1 VSTDVVVAGGG
12 ILGACAALHLA
23 EAGADQVVLLER
35 ESSLG
40 TQTTAAG
47 AGFVGYWAGA
57 LEGELAAYAM
67 EFYGRLQDE
76 EGDLGIRQ
84 VGLLFPAL
92 SEAGVEMLRQ
102 EEERE
107 REFADVHMLDADETC
122 SLAPL
127 LARETVAGGLFQ
139 PDGRQVPTGR
149 IMEALSKR
157 LRRVG
162 VDVRSNTRALRAKV
176 SNGRVVSVETSG
188 GSIATGGFV
197 NAAGAAARMLGAA
210 NGVNIAAVPLLE
222 SRVVTQPLHEATDEQ
237 PMLLFFERDLFYVR
251 TEAGGLLLG
260 AIERELG
267 PPSRVPLDAPPR
279 TAELPSHA
287 AEGHERLARSLA
299 DVIPALA
306 RARVRE
312 RASGLPTWTPDGR
325 HILGPAAEIEGY
337 VVLAG
342 CNECGVTH
350 GPGLARIA
358 ADLVLGIP
366 NDADI
371 APYRVDRFPRLSDER
386 LQLEAERQYLARHP
400 KDAGKAPEPFGI
412 TIPRSSR

>member
-1 VSTDVVVAGGG
+1 VSADVVVAGGG

-23 EAGADQVVLLER
+23 EAGADHVVLLER
-35 ESSLG
+35 EPSLG

-57 LEGELAAYAM
+57 LEGELAAYGMA
-67 EFYGRLQDE
+67 FYERLQDE
-76 EGDLGIRQ
+76 EGDLGIRH

-92 SEAGVEMLRQ
+92 SEAGLEMLRQ

-107 REFADVHMLDADETC
+107 REFADVQMLGADEAC
-122 SLAPL
+122 RLAPL
-127 LARETVAGGLFQ
+127 LAREPVAGGLFQ

-149 IMEALSKR
+149 LMEALGKR
-157 LRRVG
+157 LERAGVEVRAKTRV
-162 VDVRSNTRALRAKV
+162 LRATVK
-176 SNGRVVSVETSG
+176 NGRVVGVETSG
-188 GSIATGGFV
+188 GPIQTAGFV
-197 NAAGAAARMLGAA
+197 NAAGAGTRALGAA
-210 NGVNIAAVPLLE
+210 NGVDVPAVPLLE
-222 SRVVTQPLHEATDEQ
+222 SRLVTEPVPEASREQ
-237 PMLLFFERDLFYVR
+237 PMLLFFERDLFYIR
-251 TEAGGLLLG
+251 TEAGALLLG

-279 TAELPSHA
+279 TAELPGHA

-299 DVIPALA
+299 DVIPALG

-325 HILGPAAEIEGY
+325 HILGPAPEVEGY

-371 APYRVDRFPRLSDER
+371 GPYRVGRFPRLSDEQ

-400 KDAGKAPEPFGI
+400 QEPGKAPEPFGI
-412 TIPRSSR
+412 TIPQSSR

>member
-1 VSTDVVVAGGG
+1 MSTDVVVAGGG

-23 EAGADQVVLLER
+23 EAGADQVVLLGR
-35 ESSLG
+35 EPSLG

-122 SLAPL
+122 MLAPL
-127 LARETVAGGLFQ
+127 MAREAVAGGLFQ

-149 IMEALSKR
+149 IMEALGKR

-162 VDVRSNTRALRAKV
+162 VDVRSNTRALWAKV

-210 NGVNIAAVPLLE
+210 NDVDIAAVPLLE
-222 SRVVTQPLHEATDEQ
+222 SRVITAPLEEASDEQ
-237 PMLLFFERDLFYVR
+237 PMLLFFERDLFYLR

-260 AIERELG
+260 AIERERAAR
-267 PPSRVPLDAPPR
+267 PPASNRRASQPRGRRTRAP
-279 TAELPSHA
+279 
-287 AEGHERLARSLA
+287 RSLA
-299 DVIPALA
+299 CRRDSSPRPSA
-306 RARVRE
+306 RA
-312 RASGLPTWTPDGR
+312 
-325 HILGPAAEIEGY
+325 
-337 VVLAG
+337 
-342 CNECGVTH
+342 
-350 GPGLARIA
+350 
-358 ADLVLGIP
+358 
-366 NDADI
+366 
-371 APYRVDRFPRLSDER
+371 
-386 LQLEAERQYLARHP
+386 
-400 KDAGKAPEPFGI
+400 
-412 TIPRSSR
+412 

>member
-1 VSTDVVVAGGG
+1 VSADVVVAGGG

-23 EAGADQVVLLER
+23 EAGAGHVVLLER
-35 ESSLG
+35 EPSLG

-67 EFYGRLQDE
+67 AFYERLQDE
-76 EGDLGIRQ
+76 EGDLGVRN

-92 SEAGVEMLRQ
+92 SEAGLEMLRQ
-102 EEERE
+102 EEKRE
-107 REFADVHMLDADETC
+107 REFADVEMLDADETC
-122 SLAPL
+122 RLAPL
-127 LARETVAGGLFQ
+127 LAREAVSGGLFQ
-139 PDGRQVPTGR
+139 PDGHQVPTGR
-149 IMEALSKR
+149 VMEALRERLQRAGVEVRANTCALQATASKGR
-157 LRRVG
+157 VVG
-162 VDVRSNTRALRAKV
+162 VD
-176 SNGRVVSVETSG
+176 TSD
-188 GSIATGGFV
+188 GSIPTDCFV
-197 NAAGAAARMLGAA
+197 NAAGAAARALGAA
-210 NGVNIAAVPLLE
+210 NGVDIAAIPVLE
-222 SRVVTQPLHEATDEQ
+222 SRIVTEQLPEASNEQ

-251 TEAGGLLLG
+251 TEEGGLLLG

-267 PPSRVPLDAPPR
+267 ASSRVPLDAPPR
-279 TAELPSHA
+279 TAELSSHA
-287 AEGHERLARSLA
+287 AEEHERLARSLA
-299 DVIPALA
+299 DVIPALG
-306 RARVRE
+306 RAQVRE

-325 HILGPAAEIEGY
+325 HIVGPTPDIDGY

-350 GPGLARIA
+350 GPGLARIV

-371 APYRVDRFPRLSDER
+371 GPYQVDRFRRLSEEE

-400 KDAGKAPEPFGI
+400 QEPGKAPEPFGI
-412 TIPRSSR
+412 TIPQSSR